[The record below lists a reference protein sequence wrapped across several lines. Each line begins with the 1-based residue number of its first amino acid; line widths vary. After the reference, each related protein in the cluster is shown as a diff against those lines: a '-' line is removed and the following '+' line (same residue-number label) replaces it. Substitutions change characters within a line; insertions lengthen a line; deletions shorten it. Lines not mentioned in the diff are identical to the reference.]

1 MISHQQKPDYPL
13 SSIPRYSLG
22 SEIRTVIVTF
32 PVFADEVIETTVGA
46 EGLLIAAWAPDEN
59 DKPCATV
66 IANKISRNLFTTKAC
81 HRAHIHAT
89 QIPSGARSAFGF
101 S

>member
-1 MISHQQKPDYPL
+1 M
-13 SSIPRYSLG
+13 
-22 SEIRTVIVTF
+22 IVTF

-46 EGLLIAAWAPDEN
+46 EGLLIAAWAPDEIDN
-59 DKPCATV
+59 PCATV

-81 HRAHIHAT
+81 HRAYIHAT
-89 QIPSGARSAFGF
+89 QIPSSAKTTFGF